1 MLWVYSL
8 EEIMVEKL
16 CALLGRTEPRDLFDI
31 HYLPT
36 QSELDLAAVSFG
48 LEEKMHSKG
57 LIVADLKEV
66 LERKQGTLS
75 RLWEPRLQG
84 QLLDDLSHLDAVI
97 RETNRL
103 LRQKGI
109 V

>member
-8 EEIMVEKL
+8 EEIMAEKL

-31 HYLPT
+31 HYLLT
-36 QSELDLAAVSFG
+36 QSELDLASVSFR
-48 LEEKMHSKG
+48 LEEKMLSKG
-57 LIVADLKEV
+57 LKTADLKVV
-66 LERKQGTLS
+66 LERKQGSLS

-84 QLLDDLSHLDAVI
+84 QLLDDLPHFDAVI